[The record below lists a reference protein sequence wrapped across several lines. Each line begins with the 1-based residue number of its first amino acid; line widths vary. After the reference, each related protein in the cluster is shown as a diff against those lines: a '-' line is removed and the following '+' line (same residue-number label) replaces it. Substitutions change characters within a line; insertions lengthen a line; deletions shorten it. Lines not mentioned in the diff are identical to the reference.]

1 MQVHE
6 EFKRVVERVVS
17 AGWQLSTDAFELLRT
32 SAGRLDQDKLA
43 DELIAAAKKQPTGRH
58 LIDRD
63 VVEQV
68 LNRLLPLAETI
79 RISEP
84 VSADAPVAAQIQS
97 ELKVLKDPSSTS
109 TFGGSME
116 DFNRHF
122 RDRFVKMR
130 DILQRRSD
138 ARDAGTV
145 SNALNAQQNEHVKLI
160 AMIMEK
166 RERGNRL
173 FLTVDDLED
182 TAQVLVQTDR
192 DRQLYDMA
200 LRAPLDQVVCIEAV
214 KSSRSL
220 LVAERITLPDIPER
234 RPQGA
239 KEEVYAVLLSDI
251 HVGSK
256 KFLEDAFKRAI
267 RWLNGEVGNPQ
278 QVYVAQ
284 RTKYVIIAGDLVDG
298 IGVYPRQEEQLT
310 IPDIYE
316 QYRSAAKFIEQIP
329 EYVEVILVPGDHDA
343 ARQALP
349 QPAIPKEFAEPLY
362 EARPITSLGNP
373 SEVEVH
379 GVRFLVHHGR
389 SLVDLLTSAPGMSF
403 DRPERAMEL
412 QLRCRHLAPEYGN
425 RTSIAP
431 MPVDHLVI
439 EDPPDVFHSG
449 HIHVFGHEQYRG
461 TLIVNSGAWQAQ
473 TDYQE
478 RQGIKPTPGLLPVVN
493 LQTLRL
499 SVTNFMSTSG

>member
-6 EFKRVVERVVS
+6 ESKRIVERVVS
-17 AGWQLSTDAFELLRT
+17 AGLQLSTDAFELVQS
-32 SAGRLDQDKLA
+32 SAGRLDQNRLV
-43 DELIAAAKKQPTGRH
+43 DELIAVAKGQSPEQR
-58 LIDRD
+58 LIDRN

-68 LNRLLPLAETI
+68 LNHLLPPAETI
-79 RISEP
+79 RISEA
-84 VSADAPVAAQIQS
+84 VRSGAPVAAQIQS
-97 ELKVLKDPSSTS
+97 ELKVLKDPSRTS
-109 TFGGSME
+109 TFGGSMQ
-116 DFNRHF
+116 DFTLHF
-122 RDRFVKMR
+122 RDRFTKMR
-130 DILQRRSD
+130 EILRRRSD
-138 ARDAGTV
+138 AKDAGTI
-145 SNALNAQQNEHVKLI
+145 STALNAQQNEHVKFV

-192 DRQLYDMA
+192 DRELYEMA

-234 RPQGA
+234 RPRGA
-239 KEEVYAVLLSDI
+239 KEEVYAVLMSDV

-256 KFLEDAFKRAI
+256 KFLADAFKRAI

-298 IGVYPRQEEQLT
+298 IGVYPRQEDELA

-316 QYRSAAKFIEQIP
+316 QYKSTAKFIEQIP
-329 EYVEVILVPGDHDA
+329 DYVEVILVPGDHDA

-362 EARPITSLGNP
+362 DARPITWLGNP
-373 SEVEVH
+373 CEIEIH
-379 GVRFLVHHGR
+379 GIRFLVHHGR

-403 DRPERAMEL
+403 DKPERAMEL
-412 QLRCRHLAPEYGN
+412 QLRCRHLAPEYGS

-431 MPVDHLVI
+431 MPADQLVI

-473 TDYQE
+473 TEYQQ
-478 RQGIKPTPGLLPVVN
+478 RMGLKPTPGLLPIVN

-499 SVTNFMSTSG
+499 SVTNFLSTGG

>member
-1 MQVHE
+1 MQIHE
-6 EFKRVVERVVS
+6 DFKHIVARVVS
-17 AGWQLSTDAFELLRT
+17 AGWQFGTDAFELVQT
-32 SAGRLDQDKLA
+32 SAGSLDQDKLG
-43 DELIAAAKKQPTGRH
+43 DELIAAAKKQHPGQR
-58 LIDRD
+58 LIDRP
-63 VVEQV
+63 VVELV
-68 LNRLLPLAETI
+68 LNHMLPLAETI
-79 RISEP
+79 RIPQP
-84 VSADAPVAAQIQS
+84 VRAGAPVAAQIQS
-97 ELKVLKDPSSTS
+97 ELKILKDPSSLS
-109 TFGGSME
+109 IHGGSME

-122 RDRFVKMR
+122 WDRFEKMR
-130 DILQRRSD
+130 EILQRRSD
-138 ARDAGTV
+138 ARDAGTI
-145 SNALNAQQNEHVKLI
+145 SSALNAQQNAHVKFI
-160 AMIMEK
+160 GMIMEK
-166 RERGNRL
+166 RERGNKL

-182 TAQVLVQTDR
+182 TAQVLVQSDR
-192 DRQLYDMA
+192 DRQLYEMA
-200 LRAPLDQVVCIEAV
+200 LTAPLDQVVCIEAV

-220 LVAERITLPDIPER
+220 LVAERVTLPDIPER

-239 KEEVYAVLLSDI
+239 KEEVYAALLSDI
-251 HVGSK
+251 HVGSN

-329 EYVEVILVPGDHDA
+329 EYVDVILVPGDHDA

-493 LQTLRL
+493 LQTLKL

>member
-1 MQVHE
+1 MQIQE
-6 EFKRVVERVVS
+6 ESKRVVERVVS
-17 AGWQLSTDAFELLRT
+17 AGWQLSTSAFELIQT
-32 SAGRLDQDKLA
+32 SSGRLDQDKLA
-43 DELIAAAKKQPTGRH
+43 DALIAAAEKQPTGQH
-58 LIDRD
+58 LINR
-63 VVEQV
+63 VIVEQV
-68 LNRLLPLAETI
+68 LNHLLPLAETI

-84 VSADAPVAAQIQS
+84 VRTEAPPAAQIQS
-97 ELKVLKDPSSTS
+97 ELKVLKDPSSVS
-109 TFGGSME
+109 IFGGSME

-145 SNALNAQQNEHVKLI
+145 SNALNGQQNAHVKLI

-166 RERGNRL
+166 RERANRL

-192 DRQLYDMA
+192 DRQLFDMA
-200 LRAPLDQVVCIEAV
+200 LKAPLDQVVCIEAV

-220 LVAERITLPDIPER
+220 LVAERIILPDIPER
-234 RPQGA
+234 RPRGA
-239 KEEVYAVLLSDI
+239 KEEVYAALLSDI
-251 HVGSK
+251 HVGSN
-256 KFLEDAFKRAI
+256 KFLEDVFKRAI
-267 RWLNGEVGNPQ
+267 HWLNGEVGNPQ
-278 QVYVAQ
+278 QVFVAQ

-298 IGVYPRQEEQLT
+298 IGVYPRQEDELT
-310 IPDIYE
+310 VPDIYE
-316 QYRSAAKFIEQIP
+316 QYKLAARFIQQIP
-329 EYVEVILVPGDHDA
+329 EHIEVILAPGNHDGV
-343 ARQALP
+343 RQALP
-349 QPAIPKEFAEPLY
+349 QPAISKEYGEPVY
-362 EARPITSLGNP
+362 EARAITSLGNP
-373 SEVEVH
+373 CEVELH

-389 SLVDLLTSAPGMSF
+389 SLEDMLTSAPGMSF
-403 DRPERAMEL
+403 DRPEKAMEL

-439 EDPPDVFHSG
+439 QDPPDVFHSG

-473 TDYQE
+473 TEYQQ
-478 RQGIKPTPGLLPVVN
+478 RMGLKPTPGLLPVVN
-493 LQTLRL
+493 LQTLKL
-499 SVTNFMSTSG
+499 SVTDFMSAGG

>member
-6 EFKRVVERVVS
+6 EFRRVVERVVS
-17 AGWQLSTDAFELLRT
+17 AGWQLSTDAFELVQASGT
-32 SAGRLDQDKLA
+32 RLDQDKLA
-43 DELIAAAKKQPTGRH
+43 DELIAAARKQPTGQR
-58 LIDRD
+58 LIDRNL
-63 VVEQV
+63 VEQA
-68 LNRLLPLAETI
+68 LNHLLPPAQTI

-84 VSADAPVAAQIQS
+84 IRAGAPVAAQIES
-97 ELKVLKDPSSTS
+97 ELKVLKDPSNASI
-109 TFGGSME
+109 FGGSMQ
-116 DFNRHF
+116 DFTLHF
-122 RDRFVKMR
+122 RDRFVKIR
-130 DILQRRSD
+130 EILRRRSD
-138 ARDAGTV
+138 AKDAGTI
-145 SNALNAQQNEHVKLI
+145 SNALNAQQNEHVKFI

-166 RERGNRL
+166 RERENRL

-192 DRQLYDMA
+192 DRQLYEMA

-234 RPQGA
+234 RPRGA
-239 KEEVYAVLLSDI
+239 KEEVYAVLLSDV

-256 KFLEDAFKRAI
+256 KFLEDAFRRAI

-284 RTKYVIIAGDLVDG
+284 RTKYVIVAGDLVDG
-298 IGVYPRQEEQLT
+298 IGVYPRQEDELS
-310 IPDIYE
+310 IGDIYE
-316 QYRSAAKFIEQIP
+316 QYRFAAKFFEQIP
-329 EYVEVILVPGDHDA
+329 DYVEVIVVPGDHDA

-362 EARPITSLGNP
+362 EARPITWLGNP
-373 SEVEVH
+373 SEIEIH

-403 DRPERAMEL
+403 EKPERAMEL
-412 QLRCRHLAPEYGN
+412 QLQCRHLVPEYGN

-431 MPVDHLVI
+431 MPEDHLVI
-439 EDPPDVFHSG
+439 DEPPDVFHSG
-449 HIHVFGHEQYRG
+449 HIHIFGHEQYRG

-473 TDYQE
+473 TEYQQ
-478 RQGIKPTPGLLPVVN
+478 RMGLVPTPGLLPVVN
-493 LQTLRL
+493 LQTLKL
-499 SVTNFMSTSG
+499 SVTNFMSTGG

>member
-79 RISEP
+79 QISEP

-97 ELKVLKDPSSTS
+97 ELKVLKDPSSAS

-329 EYVEVILVPGDHDA
+329 EYVDVILVPGDHDA

>member
-58 LIDRD
+58 LIDCD

-97 ELKVLKDPSSTS
+97 ELKVLKDPSSAS

-329 EYVEVILVPGDHDA
+329 EYVDVILVPGDHDA

>member
-1 MQVHE
+1 MQIHE

-17 AGWQLSTDAFELLRT
+17 AGMQLSTDAFDLVQT

-43 DELIAAAKKQPTGRH
+43 DELIVAAGKERTGLH
-58 LIDRD
+58 LIDREI
-63 VVEQV
+63 VEQV
-68 LNRLLPLAETI
+68 LNHLLPLTDTVK
-79 RISEP
+79 ISES
-84 VSADAPVAAQIQS
+84 VRAGVPVASQIQS
-97 ELKVLKDPSSTS
+97 ELKVLKDPSSAPI
-109 TFGGSME
+109 FGGSME

-122 RDRFVKMR
+122 RDRFVKIR

-160 AMIMEK
+160 AMVMEK

-220 LVAERITLPDIPER
+220 LVAERITLPDIPDR
-234 RPQGA
+234 RPRGA

-267 RWLNGEVGNPQ
+267 HWLNGEVGNPQ

-298 IGVYPRQEEQLT
+298 IGVYPRQEDELT

-329 EYVEVILVPGDHDA
+329 EYVDVILIPGDHDA

-349 QPAIPKEFAEPLY
+349 QSAIPKEFAEPLY
-362 EARPITSLGNP
+362 EARPITWLGNP

-439 EDPPDVFHSG
+439 DDPPDVFHSG
-449 HIHVFGHEQYRG
+449 HIHVLGHEQYRG

-499 SVTNFMSTSG
+499 GVTDFMSAGG

>member
-173 FLTVDDLED
+173 FLTVDDPED
-182 TAQVLVQTDR
+182 TAQVLIQTDR

-329 EYVEVILVPGDHDA
+329 EYVDVILVPGDHDA

>member
-6 EFKRVVERVVS
+6 ESKRIVERVVS
-17 AGWQLSTDAFELLRT
+17 AGWQLSTDAFELVQS

-43 DELIAAAKKQPTGRH
+43 DELIAAAKKQPTEQR
-58 LIDRD
+58 LIDRN

-68 LNRLLPLAETI
+68 LNHLLPPAETI

-84 VSADAPVAAQIQS
+84 VRSGAPVAAQIES
-97 ELKVLKDPSSTS
+97 ELKVLKDPSRTS
-109 TFGGSME
+109 IFGGSMQ
-116 DFNRHF
+116 DFTLHF
-122 RDRFVKMR
+122 RDRFTKTR
-130 DILQRRSD
+130 EILRRRSD
-138 ARDAGTV
+138 AKDAGTI
-145 SNALNAQQNEHVKLI
+145 STALNAQQNEHVKFI

-166 RERGNRL
+166 RERENRL

-192 DRQLYDMA
+192 DRELYEMA

-234 RPQGA
+234 RPRGA
-239 KEEVYAVLLSDI
+239 KEEVYAALMSDV

-256 KFLEDAFKRAI
+256 KFLADAFKRAI

-278 QVYVAQ
+278 QVHVAQ

-298 IGVYPRQEEQLT
+298 IGVYPRQEDELA

-316 QYRSAAKFIEQIP
+316 QYKSTAKFIEQIP
-329 EYVEVILVPGDHDA
+329 DYVEVIIVPGDHDA

-362 EARPITSLGNP
+362 EARPITWLGNP

-403 DRPERAMEL
+403 DKPEKAMEL

-431 MPVDHLVI
+431 MPMDQLVI

-473 TDYQE
+473 TEYQQ
-478 RQGIKPTPGLLPVVN
+478 RMGLKPTPGLLPIVN

-499 SVTNFMSTSG
+499 SVTNFLSTGG

>member
-1 MQVHE
+1 
-6 EFKRVVERVVS
+6 
-17 AGWQLSTDAFELLRT
+17 
-32 SAGRLDQDKLA
+32 
-43 DELIAAAKKQPTGRH
+43 
-58 LIDRD
+58 
-63 VVEQV
+63 
-68 LNRLLPLAETI
+68 
-79 RISEP
+79 
-84 VSADAPVAAQIQS
+84 
-97 ELKVLKDPSSTS
+97 
-109 TFGGSME
+109 
-116 DFNRHF
+116 
-122 RDRFVKMR
+122 
-130 DILQRRSD
+130 
-138 ARDAGTV
+138 
-145 SNALNAQQNEHVKLI
+145 
-160 AMIMEK
+160 MIMEK

-329 EYVEVILVPGDHDA
+329 EYVDVILVPGDHDA

>member
-1 MQVHE
+1 MQVHA
-6 EFKRVVERVVS
+6 EFKRIVERLVS
-17 AGWQLSTDAFELLRT
+17 AGWQLSTDAFGLLQS

-43 DELIAAAKKQPTGRH
+43 DELIAAANMHPTEQH
-58 LIDRD
+58 LIDHD
-63 VVEQV
+63 AVEQV
-68 LNRLLPLAETI
+68 LNRLLPPAQTI

-84 VSADAPVAAQIQS
+84 VRSGAPVAAQIES

-109 TFGGSME
+109 IFGGSMQ
-116 DFNRHF
+116 DFTLHF
-122 RDRFVKMR
+122 RDRFTRMR
-130 DILQRRSD
+130 EILRRRSD
-138 ARDAGTV
+138 CRDADTIAT
-145 SNALNAQQNEHVKLI
+145 ALNAQQNEHVKFI

-192 DRQLYDMA
+192 DRELYEMA
-200 LRAPLDQVVCIEAV
+200 LRAPLDQVLCFEAV

-220 LVAERITLPDIPER
+220 LVAERIILPDIPER
-234 RPQGA
+234 RPHGA
-239 KEEVYAVLLSDI
+239 KEEVYAVLLSDV

-256 KFLEDAFKRAI
+256 RFLEDTFKRAI

-298 IGVYPRQEEQLT
+298 IGVYPRQEEELA

-316 QYRSAAKFIEQIP
+316 QYKSTAMFIQQIP
-329 EYVEVILVPGDHDA
+329 DYVEVIIIPGDHDA

-362 EARPITSLGNP
+362 EARPITWLGNP
-373 SEVEVH
+373 SEFEVH

-403 DRPERAMEL
+403 DKPEKAMEL
-412 QLRCRHLAPEYGN
+412 QLKCRHLAPEYGN

-431 MPVDHLVI
+431 LPVDQLVV

-473 TDYQE
+473 TEYQQ
-478 RQGIKPTPGLLPVVN
+478 RMGLNPTPGLLPVVN

-499 SVTNFMSTSG
+499 SVTNFLSTSA

>member
-173 FLTVDDLED
+173 FLTVDDPED

-329 EYVEVILVPGDHDA
+329 EYVDVILVPGDHDA

>member
-173 FLTVDDLED
+173 FLTVDDPED
-182 TAQVLVQTDR
+182 TAQVLIQTDR

-329 EYVEVILVPGDHDA
+329 EYVDVILVPGDHDA

-349 QPAIPKEFAEPLY
+349 QSAIPKEFAEPLY

>member
-17 AGWQLSTDAFELLRT
+17 AGWQLSTDAFELVQT
-32 SAGRLDQDKLA
+32 AANRLDQDKLA
-43 DELIAAAKKQPTGRH
+43 DELIAAANKQHTGPH
-58 LIDRD
+58 LIDRNLT
-63 VVEQV
+63 EQV
-68 LNRLLPLAETI
+68 LNHLLPPAQTI
-79 RISEP
+79 PIPEP
-84 VSADAPVAAQIQS
+84 VRAGAPVAAQIES
-97 ELKVLKDPSSTS
+97 ELKVLKDPSNASTA
-109 TFGGSME
+109 GGSIQ
-116 DFNRHF
+116 DYSLYF
-122 RDRFVKMR
+122 RDRFMKVHE
-130 DILQRRSD
+130 ILRRRSD
-138 ARDAGTV
+138 AKDATTI
-145 SNALNAQQNEHVKLI
+145 SKALNAGQNEHVKFI

-166 RERGNRL
+166 RERGNKL

-182 TAQVLVQTDR
+182 NAQVLVQADR

-200 LRAPLDQVVCIEAV
+200 VRAPLDQVVCIEAV

-220 LVAERITLPDIPER
+220 LVAEKITLPDIPDR
-234 RPQGA
+234 RPRGA
-239 KEEVYAVLLSDI
+239 REEVYAVLLSDI

-256 KFLEDAFKRAI
+256 KFLEDAFMRAI
-267 RWLNGEVGNPQ
+267 RWLNGEVGSPQ

-284 RTKYVIIAGDLVDG
+284 RTKYVIIAGDVVDG
-298 IGVYPRQEEQLT
+298 IGVYPRQEDELA

-316 QYRSAAKFIEQIP
+316 QYRSAAKFMQQIP
-329 EYVEVILVPGDHDA
+329 DYVEVIIVPGDHDA

-362 EARPITSLGNP
+362 AARPITWLGNP

-379 GVRFLVHHGR
+379 GVRFLLHHGR

-403 DRPERAMEL
+403 DAPEKAMEL

-431 MPVDHLVI
+431 SPVDRLVI
-439 EDPPDVFHSG
+439 DEPPDVFHSG

-473 TDYQE
+473 TEYQQ
-478 RQGIKPTPGLLPVVN
+478 RMGLKPTPGLLPVVN
-493 LQTLRL
+493 LQTLKL
-499 SVTNFMSTSG
+499 SVTNFMSTAG